1 MYPRQNALPVT
12 RVPALVSILAAAAI
26 ALYPGTARSYQEVQ
40 VTDGGT
46 IKGAVTYTG
55 TAPTKSIVPKDAEI
69 CGHAHD
75 EPQIVVGAN
84 NGVKDAIVYLQGATK
99 GKPLQ
104 KPAKPP
110 ELDNKNC
117 VFVPESQVIFPGPIV
132 IVNSDAV
139 LHNTHGFYGKRTAF
153 NVALPNQGQRITQ
166 QLDRSGLVRV
176 ECDEHGHM
184 HATIY
189 VADNPYFA
197 VTGADGAFTITD
209 VPPGNYVLVVYQR
222 HTGPVETSVTV
233 KPKETANVSIDLKK

>member
-1 MYPRQNALPVT
+1 MMYPRQNAVSVI
-12 RVPALVSILAAAAI
+12 RVPALLGVAAAAI
-26 ALYPGTARSYQEVQ
+26 ALYPPGARSYEAGQ

-55 TAPTKSIVPKDAEI
+55 AVPTKSIIPKDEEI
-69 CGHAHD
+69 CGHPQD

-84 NGVKDAIVYLQGATK
+84 KGVKDAIVYLDGVAR

-104 KPAKPP
+104 KPAQAP

-117 VFVPESQVIFPGPIV
+117 VFVPESQVIYPGPIV

-166 QLDRSGLVRV
+166 ELERPGLVRV

-189 VADNPYFA
+189 VADNPYHA

-209 VPPGNYVLVVYQR
+209 VPPGNYKLVVYQR
-222 HTGPVETSVTV
+222 HTGPVETAVTV
-233 KPKETANVSIDLKK
+233 KSKETANVSIDLKK

>member
-1 MYPRQNALPVT
+1 MYPRQNASAVT
-12 RVPALVSILAAAAI
+12 RVPVLAGMLAGAAI
-26 ALYPGTARSYQEVQ
+26 ALYPGAARCYQEIQ

-46 IKGAVTYTG
+46 IKGAVIYAG
-55 TAPTKSIVPKDAEI
+55 AVPVKSIVPKDEEI

-84 NGVKDAIVYLQGATK
+84 SGVKDAIVYLEGIPQ

-104 KPAKPP
+104 KPAKTP
-110 ELDNKNC
+110 ELNNKDC
-117 VFVPESQVIFPGPIV
+117 TFVPESQVIFPGPIV

-166 QLDRSGLVRV
+166 QLDRPGIVRV

-209 VPPGNYVLVVYQR
+209 VPPGTYELVVYQR

-233 KPKETANVSIDLKK
+233 KPKETVSVSINLKK